1 MIPTIIKYRKVI
13 AGGALLILLVIGYI
27 YWASYQQGVGEARAT
42 HKYNALIDKQKREAA
57 ELLARETAK
66 VDKAKKELHDEKNE
80 REVQDA
86 RNAKH
91 VANLSTRLRD
101 LTVNGRLRDPNAG
114 RGACSDTT
122 VHGSTPSSSDSPD
135 NGAEA
140 SGLLSTELTGLL
152 QQLTGEAD
160 EINIA
165 YNSCRQYLGKVR
177 EVINAQ

>member
-80 REVQDA
+80 REFKMRETRNTWLTLVLGCVTLLLTAGCATPMQDVGRVVIPPSMEVPPVPVIVQITEPKPQGYFQQSLLDYF
-86 RNAKH
+86 NSSPAKP
-91 VANLSTRLRD
+91 T
-101 LTVNGRLRDPNAG
+101 
-114 RGACSDTT
+114 
-122 VHGSTPSSSDSPD
+122 
-135 NGAEA
+135 
-140 SGLLSTELTGLL
+140 
-152 QQLTGEAD
+152 
-160 EINIA
+160 
-165 YNSCRQYLGKVR
+165 K
-177 EVINAQ
+177 